1 MAGSRVNC
9 ISSAFNLEYPRLIES
24 LTHYA
29 VMHRPASFLSDR
41 FLSTV
46 SLVHGE
52 YAARN
57 VPQLS
62 IVLHSKVIGV
72 NG

>member
-1 MAGSRVNC
+1 
-9 ISSAFNLEYPRLIES
+9 
-24 LTHYA
+24 
-29 VMHRPASFLSDR
+29 
-41 FLSTV
+41 V